1 MRTAIFCTRSAF
13 RRSTAIALPMM
24 LAAMAA
30 GPAAAQSAASAAS
43 ASGPVLLEEIIV
55 TAQKR
60 SQNLQDVPIAVTA
73 VTADMLDSAG
83 TYNVLDLEKISPG
96 LQVYQ
101 TGASVLPFIRGIGS
115 NQSNPGFES
124 PVAVYLDGIYQANKG
139 GNSFDLANIE
149 RIEVLKGPQGTL
161 FGRNATGGA
170 INIITKDPGLNPTVD
185 AEIGYGKFNEKRA
198 RAYAAGQVTDTLSA
212 SVAFTGRWDDGYIDN
227 TFLDKKANPA
237 KNMVGMGKLVFKPN
251 EDFTARLSGS
261 YYYHDN
267 ATFLSPHVLAGTV
280 PTAVNAGVTP
290 EYDLYETASN
300 YDTMVRNKGYRGT
313 LNLEYDFADT
323 RLVSYTGYV
332 NGDSRTLSNS
342 DIAETTIGY
351 SGSRNQ
357 PGEQF
362 SQELQLQS
370 TGNNRV
376 NWIGGVYYMWF
387 REGFDNLM
395 SASNVPSPVRPVDLQ
410 RTGASVTA
418 FESFVTTDAYAAF
431 AEANANLTDDL
442 RVTAGLR
449 YSSEKKG
456 AKGEMF
462 RYAAVAGPG
471 PGLDLY
477 NTALG
482 PENLVFGKTP
492 LAAMDLSKS
501 FDKLTWRLALDYTVS
516 DDVMAYASYNRGFK
530 SGTYNP
536 SVVSPTQIPVNPE
549 ILDAYEIGLKTEL
562 LDKRVRLNSAAFYYD
577 YSNIQV
583 GLISSAGVTTVQN
596 AASARVYGLD
606 IDLTAMVS
614 DQLTMRGA
622 VNLLDSKYKSYASAQ
637 VFLPRTTAACSA
649 PPPSIT
655 YAQAQTLAAAP
666 KLPGSCSYALN
677 ASGQDLIFAP
687 KISANLALDYEVP
700 LAEQSRLLLTG
711 ALYYNG
717 GYDIVPGGLFGHIG
731 SYESL
736 SLSATYYAPDDRYFV
751 RLWGD
756 NLTDSDHAIYISPQ
770 ALGIQEVNARPLS
783 FGVTVGFSFG
793 D

>member
-24 LAAMAA
+24 LGALAA
-30 GPAAAQSAASAAS
+30 PAAAQSAPAS
-43 ASGPVLLEEIIV
+43 SGAILLEEIIV

-60 SQNLQDVPIAVTA
+60 SENLQDVPISVTA
-73 VTADMLDSAG
+73 VTADMLDTAG

-170 INIITKDPGLNPTVD
+170 INIITKDPGERPRIE

-198 RAYAAGQVTDTLSA
+198 RAYADGQVTDTLSA

-227 TFLDKKANPA
+227 IFLDKKANPSE
-237 KNMVGMGKLVFKPN
+237 NMVGMGKLVLKPN
-251 EDFTARLSGS
+251 DNFTARLSGS
-261 YYYHDN
+261 YYYHDS
-267 ATFLSPHVLAGTV
+267 ATFLSPHVKAGTL
-280 PTAVNAGVTP
+280 PTAAGAGYAPIYGLYDTSTAHDTGVT
-290 EYDLYETASN
+290 
-300 YDTMVRNKGYRGT
+300 NKGYRGT
-313 LNLEYDFADT
+313 LNMDYDFSDM

-332 NGDSRTLSNS
+332 KGSSRTLSSS
-342 DIAETTIGY
+342 DISEATIGY

-362 SQELQLQS
+362 SQEFQLQS
-370 TGNNRV
+370 TGNDKV
-376 NWIGGVYYMWF
+376 NWIGGLYYMWF
-387 REGFDNLM
+387 KEGFDNLI
-395 SASNVPSPVRPVDLQ
+395 SASNVPSPIRPIDLT
-410 RTGASVTA
+410 RPGAGVVA
-418 FESFVTTDAYAAF
+418 FNSFITTEAYAAF
-431 AEANANLTDDL
+431 AEANARLTDDL

-449 YSSEKKG
+449 YSSEEKG

-462 RYAAVAGPG
+462 RFAAVPYAGSPG
-471 PGLDLY
+471 EDFY
-477 NTALG
+477 NTVLG
-482 PENLVFGKTP
+482 PASDNLAFGKTP
-492 LAAMDLSKS
+492 LAAMDLSKN
-501 FDKLTWRLALDYTVS
+501 FDKLTWRLALDYTIS

-536 SVVSPTQIPVNPE
+536 SVVSPAQIPVSPE
-549 ILDAYEIGLKTEL
+549 ILDAYEVGLKTEL
-562 LDKRVRLNSAAFYYD
+562 LDRRVRLNSSAFYYD

-583 GLISSAGVTTVQN
+583 GLISAAGVTTVQN
-596 AASARVYGLD
+596 AAAARVYGLD
-606 IDLTAMVS
+606 VDLTALLS
-614 DQLTMRGA
+614 DQLTLRGA
-622 VNLLDSKYKSYASAQ
+622 VNLLDSKYKNYASAQ

-649 PPPSIT
+649 PPPAIT
-655 YAQAQTLAAAP
+655 YAQAQTLAAAT

-677 ASGQDLIFAP
+677 ATGQDLIFAP
-687 KISANLALDYEVP
+687 KISANIALDYDVP
-700 LAEQSRLLLTG
+700 MGDARMVLTG

-717 GYDIVPGGLFGHIG
+717 GYDIVPGGLFGHIPA
-731 SYESL
+731 YESL
-736 SLSATYYAPDDRYFV
+736 SLSATYHAPGDRYFV

-756 NLTDSDHAIYISPQ
+756 NLTDSNHAIYISPQ

-783 FGVTVGFSFG
+783 FGVTVGFKFG